1 MVPILLG
8 LTATALFAASYF
20 TGSSATLKNLQVGAA
35 CFWILYGIAV
45 EAVPLLAAG
54 LVVAAAAALS
64 AFPRRPAWKNEWAAR
79 LKAGRHG

>member
-1 MVPILLG
+1 MTPILLA

-20 TGSSATLKNLQVGAA
+20 AGSAAALKKLQVAAA
-35 CFWILYGIAV
+35 CFWILYGIAI
-45 EAVPLLAAG
+45 AAMPLVAAS

-64 AFPRRPAWKNEWAAR
+64 AFPRRPAWKNEWSAR